1 MQHIVLRLACT
12 KLILLVVLN
21 ARMRRTRVRA
31 LKGEVVPVNNPFPSD
46 TPPIGQRLHE
56 PDPQQQRDQQRHTS
70 TLWHRL
76 GAWGRAQAFAPSWLP
91 VRLRLPLFGY
101 LAAVLIQGIAAGVTL
116 LLTAILPAY
125 SLPDLLM
132 ILGVVLVA
140 LNWGAGPSLVAT
152 FVGVLLL
159 EGLIFPP
166 LFSWTPTS
174 ASEAISDGV
183 VLGVGVLIS
192 LVAGQVAQARR
203 QADLARKT
211 SESRARELET
221 ILETITDGVA
231 VFDRDGRI
239 QRINRAAQALRCRFT
254 PPADLSRPLL
264 ERLAQAGMRDE
275 SGQALAPEQ
284 VPPIRVLNGETLSG
298 ANSADLVLRTLE
310 GGDLHLQVSGA
321 PLRDAEGQQVGAVV
335 VSRDVTE
342 RRRLEQRTQHA
353 LAALIE
359 LAHALMGASS
369 EEAMLPGV
377 LAARLAAFAREALG
391 EEQVLLTT
399 WDPDTGQL
407 HPLVAAGFTPGQ
419 EARWRA
425 SFEGLPLRAWWGADV
440 AARLE
445 AGEVVQIA
453 DADAALYQAPN
464 VFGVPR
470 RLLAPLL
477 SEHRFSG
484 FLALGRSSSQPPF
497 TPQEEVLLG
506 AVAHFC
512 ALVLERERLLA
523 EREEARAHALALQ
536 ETTRQLDTFLGMVS
550 HELRSPLTSMK
561 LSAQVITRHIE
572 RALFQTPA
580 AERDQ
585 RTLLTT
591 VQELFEP
598 SQRQVI
604 RLERLV
610 KDLLDTSRI
619 KEGTL
624 DLWLQQVDLRELV
637 REVVEEQRLLSPERV
652 IQLETPADQALPV
665 RIDSDRIRQAIANY
679 LTNALK
685 YSPETA
691 PVRVGVEP
699 QAGQARLWVRDQG
712 PGIALEDQS
721 RIWERFQRVVGTRE
735 QSGSVGGLG
744 LGLYITKMLV
754 ERHRGHVGLSSNPGQ
769 GATFWLTLPL
779 EGQQEVVS

>member
-1 MQHIVLRLACT
+1 
-12 KLILLVVLN
+12 
-21 ARMRRTRVRA
+21 MR
-31 LKGEVVPVNNPFPSD
+31 
-46 TPPIGQRLHE
+46 QRFHE
-56 PDPQQQRDQQRHTS
+56 PDPLQQHAQHQRHAS

-76 GAWGRAQAFAPSWLP
+76 GDWMRAQAFAPSWLP
-91 VRLRLPLFGY
+91 VRLRSPMVGY
-101 LAAVLIQGIAAGVTL
+101 LAAVLIQGIAVALTL
-116 LLTAILPAY
+116 LLAYTLPGFGHRSILVVLA
-125 SLPDLLM
+125 
-132 ILGVVLVA
+132 VVLVA
-140 LNWGAGPSLVAT
+140 LTWGAGPSLVAT
-152 FVGVLLL
+152 LVGAVLLDFFA
-159 EGLIFPP
+159 FPP
-166 LFSWTPTS
+166 FFTWSFATVTDIVRVGL
-174 ASEAISDGV
+174 

-192 LVAGQVAQARR
+192 LFAGQVARARR
-203 QADLARKT
+203 EADLARKA
-211 SESRARELET
+211 SESHARELET

-231 VFDRDGRI
+231 VYDGAGRAR
-239 QRINRAAQALRCRFT
+239 RINRAGQALRRRFT
-254 PPADLSRPLL
+254 PPADLARPLG
-264 ERLAQAGMRDE
+264 ERLAQLELRDE
-275 SGQALAPEQ
+275 TGHPLAPAQ
-284 VPPIRVLNGETLSG
+284 VPAVRVLGGETLSG
-298 ANSADLVLRTLE
+298 AESAEIVLRTLE
-310 GGDLHLQVSGA
+310 GADLHLQVSGA
-321 PLRDAEGQQVGAVV
+321 PLCDAEGQQVGAVV

-353 LAALIE
+353 LAALIQ
-359 LAHALMGASS
+359 LADALMGASS
-369 EEAMLPGV
+369 AEAILPDMLKT
-377 LAARLAAFAREALG
+377 RLAAFAREALG

-399 WDPDTGQL
+399 WDPETGL
-407 HPLVAAGFTPGQ
+407 LYPLVAAGFTSEQ
-419 EARWRA
+419 EAWCA
-425 SFEGLPLRAWWGADV
+425 TSFAGVPLRAWWGAEV

-453 DADAALYQAPN
+453 DAAAALYRAPN

-484 FLALGRSSSQPPF
+484 FLALGRAASQPPF
-497 TPQEEVLLG
+497 TPQEEALLG

-523 EREEARAHALALQ
+523 EREAARAHVLALH

-580 AERDQ
+580 AAHDQ
-585 RTLLTT
+585 HALLTAL
-591 VQELFEP
+591 QELFEP

-610 KDLLDTSRI
+610 KELLDTSRI

-624 DLWLQQVDLRELV
+624 DLRLQQVDLRELV
-637 REVVEEQRLLSPERV
+637 REVVEEQRMLSPERI
-652 IQLETPADQALPV
+652 IQLETPADQALLV

-691 PVRVGVEP
+691 PVRIGVEA
-699 QAGQARLWVRDQG
+699 QAGRARLWVRDQG
-712 PGIALEDQS
+712 PGIPLEDQA
-721 RIWERFQRVVGTRE
+721 RIWERFQRVASIQE
-735 QSGSVGGLG
+735 QSGSAGGLG
-744 LGLYITKMLV
+744 LGLYITRMFV
-754 ERHRGHVGLSSNPGQ
+754 ERHQGQVGVSSSPGQ

-779 EGQQEVVS
+779 EGQQEVES